1 MVLISHK
8 YHCVYIPVSDMPS
21 RKSSLE
27 RSHAPV
33 VEESF
38 KSLRPRRS
46 SNYSND
52 ASKKM
57 DSPKKLK
64 PLRIKLN
71 KLPISN
77 NSDESVKTKTPV
89 KKQTKVKLDKVK
101 VNFINEAEQS
111 QTDFLIRDFRKMVTI
126 RNAATTSLSST
137 ADDEDEPDQEALMM
151 LGKYGNASKLIS
163 GRATND
169 GKSNHTSTTGFGF
182 KTPTKKGQMF
192 EKTQEM
198 LASLSS
204 KKINGNLSTK
214 SGSTLSSPNSS
225 PTDKMIRKIMNTPT
239 GNITPARRAM
249 MNSTLVAHSP
259 SGKKA
264 HRNILTDINGTPE
277 KLNRLREDE
286 NTPLKQLTLKASKDS
301 PPTPHGLRRR
311 VTRNLQKLNEQ
322 EMSES
327 SESSSDEEEEDTVN
341 ERDSQV
347 PMAIETKQSQCKPLS
362 SQSQKEIHSNFKLKE
377 NTDLYF
383 ESHGKDGNIGE
394 RIHTSDNTL
403 SRNLKT
409 PLLSPED
416 LKSILD
422 KENIQYQADINKLLV
437 KHRLMFDRW
446 LLWLGQEFNLVTYGL
461 GSKRELL
468 TNFHQL
474 LNEKDPTAHVLVVNG
489 YFPSLSLNHILKGI
503 ENDLLDGED
512 LKNKVV
518 SKDENIEQCDIIFRL
533 LEYLND
539 YIYLIVHNIDG
550 LPLRADKIQAT
561 LAKLAAHKR
570 VRLICS
576 IDHVNAPLLWDADK
590 RSKFNFVWYEATTFQ
605 PYTEETLNE
614 NSLILM
620 SSANG
625 GGSGGAL
632 ALSSLSRVFESL
644 TPNAKEIYLTI
655 VKYQL
660 EALEEVKKEQLSE
673 NSTNDQSQIQVTGTT
688 YQGLSFKDLYRRCRR
703 AFLVNSDLTLRAQ
716 LTEFRDHKLIKER
729 KGFDDGIDYLI
740 IPLNTMTLTEFLDQR
755 NNMET

>member
-1 MVLISHK
+1 M
-8 YHCVYIPVSDMPS
+8 YIPVSDMPS

-27 RSHAPV
+27 RSHTPV
-33 VEESF
+33 VEETS

-46 SNYSND
+46 STYSSD
-52 ASKKM
+52 ASNL
-57 DSPKKLK
+57 DLRLRLRQKLK
-64 PLRIKLN
+64 LRIKLN
-71 KLPISN
+71 KIPTSN
-77 NSDESVKTKTPV
+77 DSDESVKTKTPV
-89 KKQTKVKLDKVK
+89 KKPTKVKLDKVK

-111 QTDFLIRDFRKMVTI
+111 QTDFLIKDFRKMVTI
-126 RNAATTSLSST
+126 RNAATSLSST

-163 GRATND
+163 GRATVD
-169 GKSNHTSTTGFGF
+169 GKSNHTSTTGYGF

-204 KKINGNLSTK
+204 KKMNGNVSTK
-214 SGSTLSSPNSS
+214 SGSTLTSPNSS

-277 KLNRLREDE
+277 KSNRLPEDE

-322 EMSES
+322 QMSES
-327 SESSSDEEEEDTVN
+327 SESSSDEEVEDTVN
-341 ERDSQV
+341 DRESQAST
-347 PMAIETKQSQCKPLS
+347 AIETKQSQCKPLS
-362 SQSQKEIHSNFKLKE
+362 SLSQKEIHSNLKLKE

-446 LLWLGQEFNLVTYGL
+446 LLWLGQDFNLVTYGL

-503 ENDLLDGED
+503 ENDLLDGD
-512 LKNKVV
+512 NLKNKVV
-518 SKDENIEQCDIIFRL
+518 SKDENIEQCEIIFRL

-620 SSANG
+620 SSGNG

-673 NSTNDQSQIQVTGTT
+673 NSTNDQSQFQAIGTT